1 MQSLNI
7 YICCYA
13 HSNHPFSFQVMVNF
27 DDPLAGEHMR
37 SKYPTD
43 PRWPRATPI
52 IRTSFEYS
60 LGDPEKNHDAKTK
73 LMQFPIQLA
82 WAITTHKCQG
92 MTIKSPTKLVADL
105 DSCYK
110 NCPGMAYVMLGRI
123 QNLSQLILR
132 WSYDPV
138 PKTDT
143 KSEEARLEGNTKAA
157 KKIQANI
164 KAMVEAERL
173 KNNALNIE
181 DNLNDEWLTGR
192 GLKMT
197 SLNIQGSLMSRL
209 PDLKGDK
216 AIYVNSDIICL
227 QETGETRAPL
237 LEGYTCHHVGG
248 GHNRGVAIFLKD
260 EMAKKLIKAPL
271 KVNKEF
277 YQCMKLSFDKFDL
290 ITVYR
295 ANNQPK
301 VSFQEFVQLMEKGID
316 AKRPTILCGDFN
328 FDRMVENEFTRMVR
342 SKKLRQIVQ
351 EPTTYR
357 GYCIDHVYHNGG
369 KGFTYKLHYPYY
381 SDHEAVCVRLPI
393 STKSNS

>member
-1 MQSLNI
+1 
-7 YICCYA
+7 
-13 HSNHPFSFQVMVNF
+13 
-27 DDPLAGEHMR
+27 MR

-52 IRTSFEYS
+52 IRVPFEYS
-60 LGDPEKNHDAKTK
+60 LGDPEKNHGAKTK
-73 LMQFPIQLA
+73 LIQFPIQLA

-92 MTIKSPTKLVADL
+92 MTIKPPTKLVGDL
-105 DSCYK
+105 NSLEKFK
-110 NCPGMAYVMLGRI
+110 NCSGMAYVMLGRV
-123 QNLSQLILR
+123 QNLGQLILR

-138 PKTDT
+138 PKPDA
-143 KSEEARLEGNTKAA
+143 KSEKARLEGNAKAA
-157 KKIQANI
+157 NLI
-164 KAMVEAERL
+164 KANHKAMIEAEKL
-173 KNNALNIE
+173 KNNALNIG

-192 GLKMT
+192 GIKIT
-197 SLNIQGSLMSRL
+197 ALNIQGSLISRL

-216 AIYVNSDIICL
+216 AIYKNSDIICL
-227 QETGETRAPL
+227 QETGEIGAPL

-271 KVNKEF
+271 PLKKDF
-277 YQCMKLSFDKFDL
+277 YECMKISFNNFDL

-301 VSFQEFVQLMEKGID
+301 ESFLQFVQLMEKGID
-316 AKRPTILCGDFN
+316 AKRPTIFCGDFN

-342 SKKLRQIVQ
+342 SKKLRQVVQ

-369 KGFTYKLHYPYY
+369 KGIAYKLHYPYY

-393 STKSNS
+393 SAANNHN